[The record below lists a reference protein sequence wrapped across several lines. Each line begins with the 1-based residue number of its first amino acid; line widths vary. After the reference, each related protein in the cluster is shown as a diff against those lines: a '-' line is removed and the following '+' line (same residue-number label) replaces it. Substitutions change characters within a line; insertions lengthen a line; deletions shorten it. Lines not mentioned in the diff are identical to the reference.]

1 MVASVEFKIEGI
13 DSLIGKLRAVSYDL
27 KFKGGRSAL
36 RAAARVVVEAAKA
49 NAERIDDPESAESI
63 SRNIAARWDGNLY
76 KRTGDLGFRV
86 GVLGGAQETKG
97 TKKAYP
103 GGDTFHWRFIEF
115 GTSTIP
121 AAPFMRPALADNIDR
136 VTTTFVTTYE
146 KSIDRAL
153 KRAQKV
159 SVK

>member
-1 MVASVEFKIEGI
+1 MADSIKFKIEGL

-27 KFKGGRSAL
+27 KFKGGRAAL
-36 RAAARVVVEAAKA
+36 RAAAKVVVLAAQE
-49 NAERIDDPESAESI
+49 NAQAIDDPESAESI
-63 SRNIAARWDGNLY
+63 SKNIVARWDGDLY

-86 GVLGGAQETKG
+86 GVLGGAKESKG

-115 GTSTIP
+115 GTSKIP
-121 AAPFMRPALADNIDR
+121 ATPFMRPALSENIDR
-136 VTTTFVTTYE
+136 VTNTFVTFYE

-153 KRAQKV
+153 KRAKKV
-159 SVK
+159 SG